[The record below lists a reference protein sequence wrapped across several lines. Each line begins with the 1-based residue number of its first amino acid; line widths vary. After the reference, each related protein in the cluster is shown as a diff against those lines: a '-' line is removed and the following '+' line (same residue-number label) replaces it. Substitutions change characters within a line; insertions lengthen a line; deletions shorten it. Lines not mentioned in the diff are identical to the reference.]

1 MAFKNIIWIDV
12 RKINIE
18 IIEEKV
24 LGIHKKSNKQ
34 KIHFILL
41 VLCWTKQVKS
51 AKFADKIKN
60 YSSASCQ
67 RKHQVDHVN
76 HNTTIN
82 HRPAT
87 IDHWQRTQE
96 AHVFRCCFSI
106 SCFLRSTMETQ
117 SNELNFKRNTMFTES
132 KVIGLEKFL
141 RVQTT
146 LSKSNGNLKYFANNY
161 KLWKNIIIKSKSFQ
175 LHVAIFTGA
184 LRCRYL

>member
-34 KIHFILL
+34 KMRFILL

-87 IDHWQRTQE
+87 IDHRPLTANARSPGLSLLFLDQLFSTKHHGNAIQRIEFQE
-96 AHVFRCCFSI
+96 KHNVYWIKSHRFREI
-106 SCFLRSTMETQ
+106 
-117 SNELNFKRNTMFTES
+117 
-132 KVIGLEKFL
+132 
-141 RVQTT
+141 
-146 LSKSNGNLKYFANNY
+146 SKSTNY
-161 KLWKNIIIKSKSFQ
+161 SFEEQ
-175 LHVAIFTGA
+175 WQFEIF
-184 LRCRYL
+184 CK

>member
-1 MAFKNIIWIDV
+1 M
-12 RKINIE
+12 
-18 IIEEKV
+18 

-34 KIHFILL
+34 KMRFILL

-87 IDHWQRTQE
+87 IDHRPLT
-96 AHVFRCCFSI
+96 ANARSPGRCCFSI
-106 SCFLRSTMETQ
+106 SCFLRSTIETQ

-175 LHVAIFTGA
+175 LHVAILTGA